1 MAHAWL
7 ACACVA
13 LSASPLGVWV
23 IVRRMSLL
31 GDGLAHGMLPGAAIA
46 FLFFGFSIPALSIGS
61 LLAGLLITLCAGLIT
76 RLGTLREDN
85 SFAALMPVALAAGVL
100 IVSQKGSAVDL
111 MHLLFGAIFGIDNAT
126 LYIMAGVAIFTIASL
141 VFCYRGLVLEYFDPQ
156 FLRSQG
162 SGTLGFQL
170 LILVLIMLNIV
181 AGFLTLGSL
190 MVLGVMLLPATT
202 AQLWSRQLPWQMVIS
217 AGMALVC
224 ATAGLLISFHADWQA
239 SPTIVICCGAV
250 YAFSLCFGRYGSMRN
265 LWPARKHLQH

>member
-1 MAHAWL
+1 MQHTWL
-7 ACACVA
+7 ACAAVA

-23 IVRRMSLL
+23 ILRRMSLL
-31 GDGLAHGMLPGAAIA
+31 GDGLAHGMLPGAAVA

-100 IVSQKGSAVDL
+100 IVHQKGSAVDL
-111 MHLLFGAIFGIDNAT
+111 MHLLFGSVFGIDTNA
-126 LYIMAGVAIFTIASL
+126 LYIMLGVAIFTIVSL
-141 VFCYRGLVLEYFDPQ
+141 MVCYRGLVLECFDPQ

-170 LILVLIMLNIV
+170 LILILIMLNIV

-202 AQLWSRQLPWQMVIS
+202 AQLWSRQLPWQMAIS
-217 AGMALVC
+217 AAIALIG
-224 ATAGLLISFHADWQA
+224 ATAGLLISYHLNLQA
-239 SPTIVICCGAV
+239 SPMIVICCGAA
-250 YAFSLCFGRYGSMRN
+250 YAFSLCFGRYGSMRS